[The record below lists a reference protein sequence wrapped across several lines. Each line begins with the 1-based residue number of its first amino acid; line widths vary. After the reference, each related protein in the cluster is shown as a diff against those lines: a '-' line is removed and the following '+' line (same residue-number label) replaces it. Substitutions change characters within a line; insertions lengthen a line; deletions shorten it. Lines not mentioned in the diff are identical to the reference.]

1 MKPGDKVVMNNK
13 YYVSAENKRRIWTV
27 ASEPWMCCGTLVV
40 KTALPIILPA
50 SVSKK
55 NVGGGAINAM
65 LVL

>member
-40 KTALPIILPA
+40 KLEGKSGGYAVDGLGII
-50 SVSKK
+50 SE
-55 NVGGGAINAM
+55 
-65 LVL
+65 